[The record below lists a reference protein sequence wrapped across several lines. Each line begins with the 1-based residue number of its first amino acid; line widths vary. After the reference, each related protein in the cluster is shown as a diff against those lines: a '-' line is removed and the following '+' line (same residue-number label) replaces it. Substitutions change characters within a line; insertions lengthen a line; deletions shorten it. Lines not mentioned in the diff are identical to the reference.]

1 MADPDSGDLLLVAS
15 EDSAAFLRLLVKWR
29 GPVYAVFER
38 TREAS
43 AATEAAAQVFE
54 RLYRT
59 ASRYS
64 PDVPFSAWLF
74 RLVARR
80 LEEDSPADPPAI
92 PAAKLRESAAARTA
106 LLRGAVASL
115 PSTERSAFLLTRAA
129 SLTVPAS
136 AAALETS
143 EHDVKKSLV
152 RAMDHLFSA
161 CQPLLAAPPAGS
173 AAVPEG
179 TAP

>member
-1 MADPDSGDLLLVAS
+1 
-15 EDSAAFLRLLVKWR
+15 
-29 GPVYAVFER
+29 
-38 TREAS
+38 
-43 AATEAAAQVFE
+43 
-54 RLYRT
+54 
-59 ASRYS
+59 
-64 PDVPFSAWLF
+64 
-74 RLVARR
+74 
-80 LEEDSPADPPAI
+80 
-92 PAAKLRESAAARTA
+92 AARTA

-129 SLTVPAS
+129 SLTVPAA

-161 CQPLLAAPPAGS
+161 CQPLLAAPPAAS
-173 AAVPEG
+173 AVPEG